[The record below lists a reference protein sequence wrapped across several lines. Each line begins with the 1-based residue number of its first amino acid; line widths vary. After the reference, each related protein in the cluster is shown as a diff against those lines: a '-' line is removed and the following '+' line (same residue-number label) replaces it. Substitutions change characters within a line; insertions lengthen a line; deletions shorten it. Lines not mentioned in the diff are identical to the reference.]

1 MTTMHTSYGRY
12 RLQRLPLGISS
23 APEEFQMRLI
33 SALEGLEG
41 IICIADDILVF
52 GEGTDF
58 TEAEKDHD
66 RRFVALMERCLQKNI
81 KLNPTKL
88 QFKLTEVKFMGNII
102 TANGMKADPD
112 KERAFNDAK
121 QLIATAPILQ
131 YCDLGKPVVLQ
142 VDASE
147 EGLGKR
153 SFNQTLWVNSNQS
166 PLPQTA

>member
-12 RLQRLPLGISS
+12 CWQRLRFGISS

-58 TEAEKDHD
+58 TEPEKDHD

-88 QFKLTEVKFMGNII
+88 QVNRGEVYG
-102 TANGMKADPD
+102 
-112 KERAFNDAK
+112 
-121 QLIATAPILQ
+121 
-131 YCDLGKPVVLQ
+131 
-142 VDASE
+142 
-147 EGLGKR
+147 
-153 SFNQTLWVNSNQS
+153 
-166 PLPQTA
+166 